1 MSDAGRKR
9 GAGGEGGVYSSGGG
23 SGGSGGSGIRGSG
36 AAPSDAMNAK
46 RAKQVAPRLARAD
59 SSTSNGHPSA
69 IIAPLCT
76 YPAVEAQGCPHT
88 MVRG

>member
-9 GAGGEGGVYSSGGG
+9 GAGGERGVSSSGGG
-23 SGGSGGSGIRGSG
+23 SGGSGIYGSG
-36 AAPSDAMNAK
+36 AAPSNAMNPK

-76 YPAVEAQGCPHT
+76 YPAVEAEGCPHT